1 MMSYK
6 VVRDAQGV
14 VLAWGLNDGNF
25 EPHIPA
31 GCTLTIEAAAPTA
44 PIQQI
49 RDGLIRLAQRL
60 LDDCAARRG
69 YDDARSCISYM
80 NSSNASWKA
89 DATAMNAY
97 RDAVWG
103 WMFAGQSAVSAA
115 TTEAEFT
122 TALHSACPTP
132 W

>member
-1 MMSYK
+1 MTYK
-6 VVRDAQGV
+6 VVRDSQGLV
-14 VLAWGLNDGNF
+14 VAWGPDDNNF
-25 EPHIPA
+25 APHIPA
-31 GCTLTIEAAAPTA
+31 GCALSIESVAPSA
-44 PIQQI
+44 SIQQVK
-49 RDGLIRLAQRL
+49 DGLIRLAQKL
-60 LDDCAARRG
+60 LDDCAVRRG

-103 WMFAGQSAVSAA
+103 WMFAGQSAVSAM
-115 TTEAEFT
+115 TTEAEFII
-122 TALHSACPTP
+122 ALHATCPAP